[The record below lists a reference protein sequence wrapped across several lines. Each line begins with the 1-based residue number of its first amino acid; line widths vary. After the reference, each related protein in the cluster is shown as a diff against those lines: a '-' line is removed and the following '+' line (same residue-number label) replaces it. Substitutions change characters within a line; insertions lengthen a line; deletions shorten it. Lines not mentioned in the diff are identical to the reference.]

1 MSRSI
6 EAQKRKAMVPA
17 IAGLSLLGLAV
28 YYMGPKSKDVDPNK
42 TGSNGVIGAG
52 GATTGNVS
60 QKLQGTFGT
69 GGSDAGTGTDY
80 ETKDTRVASN
90 VTGLYTKRDPDNLE
104 HRDHRNPRVPR
115 GENKKQEEI
124 SGVSGS
130 PGK

>member
-17 IAGLSLLGLAV
+17 IAGLSLLGFAV
-28 YYMGPKSKDVDPNK
+28 YYMGPKSKDIDPGK
-42 TGSNGVIGAG
+42 TGANGVIGAG
-52 GATTGNVS
+52 GASTGDMS
-60 QKLQGTFGT
+60 QKLQSTFGT
-69 GGSDAGTGTDY
+69 GGGDAGTGTDY

-104 HRDHRNPRVPR
+104 HREHRNPTTPR
-115 GENKKQEEI
+115 GLNKKQEEI

>member
-1 MSRSI
+1 MSRHI

-17 IAGLSLLGLAV
+17 IAGLFLLGFAV
-28 YYMGPKSKDVDPNK
+28 YYMGPKSKDIDPGK
-42 TGSNGVIGAG
+42 TGANGVIGAG
-52 GATTGNVS
+52 GASTGNMS
-60 QKLQGTFGT
+60 QKLQSTFGT
-69 GGSDAGTGTDY
+69 GGGDAGTGTDY

-104 HRDHRNPRVPR
+104 HREHRNPTTPR
-115 GENKKQEEI
+115 GLNKKQEEI

>member
-17 IAGLSLLGLAV
+17 IAGLSLLGFAV
-28 YYMGPKSKDVDPNK
+28 YKLGPKSKDIDPSK

-52 GATTGNVS
+52 GPSTGNVS

-90 VTGLYTKRDPDNLE
+90 VTGVYTKREPDNLE

>member
-1 MSRSI
+1 MSRHI

-17 IAGLSLLGLAV
+17 IAGLSLLGFAV
-28 YYMGPKSKDVDPNK
+28 YYMGPKSKDIDPGK
-42 TGSNGVIGAG
+42 TGANGVIGAG
-52 GATTGNVS
+52 GASTGNMS
-60 QKLQGTFGT
+60 QKLQSTFGT
-69 GGSDAGTGTDY
+69 GGGDAGTGTDY

-104 HRDHRNPRVPR
+104 HREHRNPTTPR
-115 GENKKQEEI
+115 GLNKKQEEI

>member
-1 MSRSI
+1 
-6 EAQKRKAMVPA
+6 MVPA
-17 IAGLSLLGLAV
+17 IAGLSLLGFAV
-28 YYMGPKSKDVDPNK
+28 YKLGPKSKDIDPSK

-52 GATTGNVS
+52 GPSTGNVS

-90 VTGLYTKRDPDNLE
+90 VTGVYTKREPDNLE